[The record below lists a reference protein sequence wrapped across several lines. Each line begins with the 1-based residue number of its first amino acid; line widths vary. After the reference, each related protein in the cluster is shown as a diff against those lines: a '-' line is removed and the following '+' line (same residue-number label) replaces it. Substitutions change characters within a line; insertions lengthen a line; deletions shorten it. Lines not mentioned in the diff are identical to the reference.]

1 MSLLREVVLGAGRRT
16 VTTARR
22 ILGRECDPDFC
33 TFHRVLN
40 RAPRAMILPDPF
52 RRRRNSG

>member
-1 MSLLREVVLGAGRRT
+1 VL
-16 VTTARR
+16 R

-40 RAPRAMILPDPF
+40 RAAWSSRFGAALVNRSSRPMI
-52 RRRRNSG
+52 